1 MRSPLKALVFR
12 TREAFEVGLDY
23 GLEADFEDGLT
34 TVCETALLTAF
45 LGTRLLLAWL
55 LLTNLTSF
63 FFPSLPDLFDRDD
76 AI

>member
-12 TREAFEVGLDY
+12 TREAFEVGLDD

-45 LGTRLLLAWL
+45 FGGAFAACRAAFDEPNVFLF
-55 LLTNLTSF
+55 SF
-63 FFPSLPDLFDRDD
+63 
-76 AI
+76 AA